1 MRSKLPRLSL
11 NFGQRRSADFRT
23 VRCNRTESLA
33 LSHSG
38 IPASGYL
45 AGSLA
50 GHFFHGDGN
59 DAGLNGATKG
69 SREEPRDQV
78 VGFYLLFLRR
88 FWGRCCELETG
99 G

>member
-1 MRSKLPRLSL
+1 MGKMPYFLWVERVQRCEQTAKIEL
-11 NFGQRRSADFRT
+11 NLGRRRSADFRT

-59 DAGLNGATKG
+59 DAGLNGVTKG
-69 SREEPRDQV
+69 S
-78 VGFYLLFLRR
+78 RR

>member
-1 MRSKLPRLSL
+1 MHSKLPRLSL
-11 NFGQRRSADFRT
+11 NLGQRRSADFRT

-38 IPASGYL
+38 IPASGYF

-69 SREEPRDQV
+69 SREEPPV
-78 VGFYLLFLRR
+78 IKVAGFYLPVL
-88 FWGRCCELETG
+88 
-99 G
+99 